1 LFSWDMF
8 KGWLLISNYTLHK
21 YLICWLNQL
30 HVNYKHMSFN
40 LLSLCIISRYWKL
53 SDYFLQELHIVN
65 PYIEEYMFNTYE
77 HCNIWTISYIYCQ
90 YSYIDNIFNSTL
102 KMKYPS
108 KSTSLYY
115 FYFYQCCVYEIRTR
129 FNKFILNI
137 KFINI

>member
-1 LFSWDMF
+1 LFSWNMF

-40 LLSLCIISRYWKL
+40 LLSLCIIPRYWKL
-53 SDYFLQELHIVN
+53 SDFFCMNYILSIHTLNNICSIHMNIVIYEQYHIYIVN
-65 PYIEEYMFNTYE
+65 IHTLTIYSIQHWKWNIHQNQQVYI
-77 HCNIWTISYIYCQ
+77 I
-90 YSYIDNIFNSTL
+90 
-102 KMKYPS
+102 
-108 KSTSLYY
+108 
-115 FYFYQCCVYEIRTR
+115 FYQCCVYEIRTR

>member
-1 LFSWDMF
+1 LFSWNMF

-40 LLSLCIISRYWKL
+40 LLSLCIIPRYWKL
-53 SDYFLQELHIVN
+53 SDYFLHELHIVN
-65 PYIEEYMFNTYE
+65 SYIEQYMFNTYE

-90 YSYIDNIFNSTL
+90 YSYIYNILIQHWKWNIHQNRQVYIFL
-102 KMKYPS
+102 
-108 KSTSLYY
+108 
-115 FYFYQCCVYEIRTR
+115 YQCCVYEIRTR
-129 FNKFILNI
+129 SNKFILNI